1 MAFAL
6 FALENVEAKAIQG
19 ELLKIFDDASLLY
32 ANELSALE
40 GFINHTDY
48 SFSINCM
55 ILGRGMTSIF
65 SAIG

>member
-6 FALENVEAKAIQG
+6 FALENVEAKTIQG

-40 GFINHTDY
+40 GFIN
-48 SFSINCM
+48 
-55 ILGRGMTSIF
+55 
-65 SAIG
+65 